1 MMDVAG
7 MESRTTCTAFV
18 SIEVFM
24 FIVTRQ

>member
-18 SIEVFM
+18 SIEVFV
-24 FIVTRQ
+24 F

>member
-18 SIEVFM
+18 SIEVFVLR
-24 FIVTRQ
+24 VTGQ